1 MRGGALDASMT
12 PAQLLEAALASERET
27 RALLL
32 RAAALA
38 RDPGERALL
47 ERLAGR
53 EQENL
58 RELERERELLEA
70 AEFVQRALDC

>member
-1 MRGGALDASMT
+1 VNDPVASET
-12 PAQLLEAALASERET
+12 ITAALRAERAA

-47 ERLAGR
+47 ERLARR
-53 EQENL
+53 EQENV

-70 AEFVQRALDC
+70 VEFVQRALDC